1 MKVLKR
7 QVDPLV
13 YKMLTEDPGQV
24 SFEEIGGLTEQMK
37 LLRETVEL
45 PITNPELFKRVGIQP
60 PKGVLLY
67 GPPGTGKTL
76 LARALASNVKA
87 SFMKVVA
94 SSIMNKYIGESAAL
108 IKEMFTFAKLN
119 QPCIIFIDEIDAI
132 GGKRLS
138 EGSSS
143 DWEIQRT
150 LMELLG
156 QMDGFDS
163 VG

>member
-1 MKVLKR
+1 MTTLTIMKVLKR

-87 SFMKVVA
+87 NFMKVVA

-108 IKEMFTFAKLN
+108 IKEMFTYAKLN
-119 QPCIIFIDEIDAI
+119 
-132 GGKRLS
+132 
-138 EGSSS
+138 
-143 DWEIQRT
+143 
-150 LMELLG
+150 
-156 QMDGFDS
+156 
-163 VG
+163 